1 MAAPVR
7 RIRNYFELQDL
18 TDRSGS
24 DAELVERDFALV
36 TVVAGLVDRFGESLC
51 FKDGFVLRNVYK
63 HQRFSKD
70 LDATR
75 INPPKNKLDS
85 SEVADAIRASSVH
98 NLLTLNPH
106 EPQTDSGRSLDFD
119 NVTYRGKVGDQG
131 QISVELSYRE
141 DVIEPPDIVAVGPP
155 YYEPFEIPAMQLDEI
170 VAEKLRALAQ
180 HQRPTDLADEA
191 MVLMSED
198 VDGER
203 VRSLAAYKFKLVSAT
218 DNRGRIEQ
226 NIAELASSHNV
237 AVQAVAPDAPAY
249 EVAANAV
256 LSRLSALLP

>member
-1 MAAPVR
+1 MAAP
-7 RIRNYFELQDL
+7 IRHIHNYFELQDL
-18 TDRSGS
+18 IEQSGR
-24 DAELVERDFALV
+24 DADLVKRDFALV
-36 TVVAGLVDRFGESLC
+36 TVVAGLADRFGESLC
-51 FKDGFVLRNVYK
+51 FKGGFVLRHVYK

-85 SEVADAIRASSVH
+85 SEVAAAIRASSVH

-119 NVTYRGKVGDQG
+119 NVTYRGQVGDQG

-155 YYEPFEIPAMQLDEI
+155 YYEPFEIPAMRLDEI

-180 HQRPTDLADEA
+180 RQRPTDLADEA

-198 VDGER
+198 VDDER
-203 VRSLAAYKFKLVSAT
+203 ARLLVEHKFRLVRAT
-218 DNRGRIEQ
+218 DNRSRIEQ
-226 NIAELASSHNV
+226 NIAEMASSYDA
-237 AVQAVAPDAPAY
+237 AVQAVAPDAPGY
-249 EVAANAV
+249 KAAADAV